1 MKKILRVLLVIAIVS
16 MINFPAKSQ
25 DKEVGLIIGIT
36 EYLGDLTWAHVSW
49 NETKPGFGAL
59 YRYYFNPR
67 FNFKGGLYYGWIS
80 GWDGNKDADP
90 PGQAYTRNVSFK
102 SHLLDFTAQIEY
114 NILPFISGNKLRNW
128 APYVFAGISVFNFAP
143 KAELNGTWYK
153 LQPLGTEG
161 QGHAGYEPK
170 YSLTQFSIP
179 YGFGLKYSFK
189 RPVNSRAL
197 NLYLW
202 NIGIYVSQNKTFTDH
217 LDDIGGRYPNWNDL
231 LGGLDAVNGIA
242 AQLSDREGSIVGGS
256 YVPVRTPGT
265 VRGNPDA
272 NDAYMWFGFTISK
285 TFRKN
290 TCFCF

>member
-1 MKKILRVLLVIAIVS
+1 MRKVLEILIVLVVVICIS
-16 MINFPAKSQ
+16 FPAKSQ
-25 DKEVGLIIGIT
+25 DKEVGLIVGIT
-36 EYLGDLTWAHVSW
+36 EYLGDLTWVHVTW
-49 NETKPGFGAL
+49 KETKPGFGAL

-67 FNFKGGLYYGWIS
+67 LNFKGGLYYGWIS
-80 GWDGNKDADP
+80 GWDGNKDTDP
-90 PGQAYTRNVSFK
+90 PGQAYLRNVSFK
-102 SHLLDFTAQIEY
+102 SHVLDFTAQIEY

-128 APYVFAGISVFNFAP
+128 APYVFAGISVFNFSP
-143 KAELNGTWYK
+143 KAELDGTWYK

-161 QGHAGYEPK
+161 QGLPGYEAK
-170 YSLTQFSIP
+170 YALTQFSIP
-179 YGFGLKYSFK
+179 YGFGIKYSFK
-189 RPVNSRAL
+189 RPTTSRGL

-202 NIGIYVSQNKTFTDH
+202 NIGIYISQNKTFTDH
-217 LDDIGGRYPNWNDL
+217 LDDIGGIYPDFTL
-231 LGGLDAVNGIA
+231 LDGGVNGITTR
-242 AQLSDREGSIVGGS
+242 LSDREGSFVGGN